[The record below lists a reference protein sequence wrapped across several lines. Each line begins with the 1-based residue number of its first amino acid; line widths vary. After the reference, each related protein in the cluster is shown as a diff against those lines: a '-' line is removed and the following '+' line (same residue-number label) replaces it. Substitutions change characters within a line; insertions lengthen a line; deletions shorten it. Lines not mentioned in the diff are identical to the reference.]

1 MSNLQKHLITKGESE
16 VLSRE
21 YDTSNYAAI
30 NKIRPAAKPDSKTYT
45 YELEVLQ
52 DYINLIRDGLEKEGV
67 KNKGIKIS
75 LGKYP
80 ESGFT
85 DRLDPKYK
93 GYQTVFFTAV
103 DLDEQKSENESDKK
117 KGSGG
122 LPGLDFGQLCPP

>member
-1 MSNLQKHLITKGESE
+1 MSNLQKRLITKREGE
-16 VLSRE
+16 VLARE
-21 YDTSNYAAI
+21 YDTSNYVAI
-30 NKIRPAAKPDSKTYT
+30 NKGRPSSKPDSKTYT

-52 DYINLIRDGLEKEGV
+52 DYINLIRDGLEKEGI

-85 DRLDPKYK
+85 DRLNPKYK
-93 GYQTVFFTAV
+93 GYQTIFFSAV
-103 DLDEQKSENESDKK
+103 DLDQDESKNQSDTN
-117 KGSGG
+117 KGTGD

>member
-103 DLDEQKSENESDKK
+103 DLDDKSENESDKK

>member
-1 MSNLQKHLITKGESE
+1 MSNLQKHLITKSESE
-16 VLSRE
+16 VLARE
-21 YDTSNYAAI
+21 YETSNYAAI

-103 DLDEQKSENESDKK
+103 DLDDKSENESDKK

>member
-52 DYINLIRDGLEKEGV
+52 DYINLIRDGLEKQGV

-103 DLDEQKSENESDKK
+103 DLDDKSENESDKK

>member
-1 MSNLQKHLITKGESE
+1 MSNLQKHLITKGECE
-16 VLSRE
+16 VLARE

-103 DLDEQKSENESDKK
+103 DLDEEKSENESDKK
-117 KGSGG
+117 KESGG

>member
-1 MSNLQKHLITKGESE
+1 MSNLQKHLIKGESE
-16 VLSRE
+16 VLARE
-21 YDTSNYAAI
+21 YEISNYAAI

-103 DLDEQKSENESDKK
+103 DLDDKLENESDKK

>member
-16 VLSRE
+16 VLARE
-21 YDTSNYAAI
+21 YEISNYAAI

-103 DLDEQKSENESDKK
+103 DLDDKSENESDKK